1 MIINKKRKNKKGVMG
16 IILFF
21 LLLFTIL
28 IIGFI
33 AAVSVGIIDFAS
45 DTLSP
50 IMQDIGMVGDT
61 NVSEA
66 AGYTFGTV
74 DTMVT
79 ALPWLIAFSY
89 VAMLIFSVV
98 FIVSWNYNPNPV
110 FIGIYFMFVI
120 LLIFGAIVMSNMYQ
134 DLRTGT
140 DIVAVGL
147 QNQAALSFMIL
158 NSPMI
163 LGLIALIVGIYIF
176 AGKQMETQG
185 GFDV

>member
-1 MIINKKRKNKKGVMG
+1 MRKNKKGVMG

-33 AAVSVGIIDFAS
+33 AAVSMGIIDFAS
-45 DTLSP
+45 DTITP
-50 IMQDIGMVGDT
+50 IMLEIGVVGDA

-66 AGYTFGTV
+66 AEYTFGTV
-74 DTMVT
+74 DTIVT

-110 FIGIYFMFVI
+110 FIGVYFMFVI
-120 LLIFGAIVMSNMYQ
+120 LLIFGTIIMSNMYQ
-134 DLRTGT
+134 DLRAGT
-140 DIVAVGL
+140 DMVAVGL
-147 QNQAALSFMIL
+147 QNQTALSYMIL
-158 NSPMI
+158 HSPMI
-163 LGLIALIVGIYIF
+163 LGLIALIVGIYVF

-185 GFDV
+185 GFGV